1 MSGIFWGLLSSLGY
15 GTADFIAR
23 FSSRKI
29 GATSVV
35 FGVFLTGS
43 ILLTAYILL
52 VGPGFDLATDGFWLL
67 PLAGIANMAMLVLL
81 YLSLARGP
89 IGIAAPIVASH
100 PGLVLIILAFLGVIP
115 SLLEITGLIII
126 IFGVIFLSRQTAHL
140 TGGEDPNVDQA
151 YINKTALVAAGGS
164 IAYAVQVVV
173 SQEAALV
180 FGPYQA
186 AWGTRFFGLIA
197 VGILLLRQGVKPS
210 IPPRWWLVI
219 LAQGFLDVIGV
230 LSLTLGSLEQDRVI
244 VAILS
249 STFAVVTVLLARI
262 FIKEPVSKLQWLAI
276 FIIVAGISIISAEG

>member
-35 FGVFLTGS
+35 FGVFLTGTV
-43 ILLTAYILL
+43 LLTGYILWM
-52 VGPGFDLATDGFWLL
+52 GPGFNLLTKGFLLL

-100 PGLVLIILAFLGVIP
+100 PGLVLIILAFMGVIP
-115 SLLEITGLIII
+115 SLLEIIGLLTIIC
-126 IFGVIFLSRQTAHL
+126 GVVFLSLQTAHL
-140 TGGEDPNVDQA
+140 TRGHDPKIDQS
-151 YINKTALVAAGGS
+151 YIYKTALIAAASS
-164 IAYAVQVVV
+164 IAYALQVVV

-186 AWGTRFFGLIA
+186 AWGTRFFGMIA
-197 VGILLLRQGVKPS
+197 VCFLLLRQGEVPS
-210 IPPRWWLVI
+210 ISPCWWLVI
-219 LAQGFLDVIGV
+219 FAQGFLDVIGV
-230 LSLTLGSLEQDRVI
+230 LSLTLGSLGQDRVI
-244 VAILS
+244 VAVLS
-249 STFAVVTVLLARI
+249 STFAVVTVLLASI
-262 FIKEPVSKLQWLAI
+262 FIKEPVSRLQWLAI
-276 FIIVAGISIISAEG
+276 FIIVAGISIISVEA

>member
-29 GATSVV
+29 GASSVV

-43 ILLTAYILL
+43 ILMTAYIMLL
-52 VGPGFDLATDGFWLL
+52 GPGFDLAADRFWLL
-67 PLAGIANMAMLVLL
+67 PLAGIANMAMLMLL
-81 YLSLARGP
+81 YLALARGP

-115 SLLEITGLIII
+115 SLLEIIGLIFIVL
-126 IFGVIFLSRQTAHL
+126 GVIFLSRQTAHL
-140 TGGEDPNVDQA
+140 TSGHDEEMDQA
-151 YINKTALVAAGGS
+151 YINKTALIAAGGS
-164 IAYAVQVVV
+164 IAYALQVVV

-197 VGILLLRQGVKPS
+197 ISLLLLRQGVKPS
-210 IPPRWWLVI
+210 ISPCWWLVI
-219 LAQGFLDVIGV
+219 VAQGFLDVIGI
-230 LSLTLGSLEQDRVI
+230 LSLTLGSLGQDRVV

-276 FIIVAGISIISAEG
+276 IIIVAGIAIISAEG

>member
-1 MSGIFWGLLSSLGY
+1 MGGLFLGLLSSLGY

-23 FSSRKI
+23 FSSRKV
-29 GATSVV
+29 GVTNVV

-43 ILLTAYILL
+43 ILLTGYILL
-52 VGPGFDLATDGFWLL
+52 VGPGFDFTANGFWLL
-67 PLAGIANMAMLVLL
+67 PLAGVANMAMLVLL

-100 PGLVLIILAFLGVIP
+100 PGLVLVILAFLGVIP
-115 SLLEITGLIII
+115 SLLEIIGLLII
-126 IFGVIFLSRQTAHL
+126 IFGVIFLSFQTAHF
-140 TGGEDPNVDQA
+140 TGGHDPKVDKT
-151 YINKTALVAAGGS
+151 YIYKTALIAAAGS
-164 IAYAVQVVV
+164 VAYALQVVL

-186 AWGTRFFGLIA
+186 AWGTRFFGMIA
-197 VGILLLRQGVKPS
+197 VCLLLLRQGVKPA

-219 LAQGFLDVIGV
+219 FTQGFLDVIGV
-230 LSLTLGSLEQDRVI
+230 LSLTKGSLEQDRVI

-262 FIKEPVSKLQWLAI
+262 FIKEPVSRLQWLAI
-276 FIIVAGISIISAEG
+276 FIIVAGISIMSVGS

>member
-1 MSGIFWGLLSSLGY
+1 MSGLFLGLLSSLGY

-23 FSSRKI
+23 FSSRKA

-43 ILLTAYILL
+43 ILLTGYILL
-52 VGPGFDLATDGFWLL
+52 VGPGFDLTTNGFWLL

-115 SLLEITGLIII
+115 SLLEIIGLLTI
-126 IFGVIFLSRQTAHL
+126 IFGVIFLSFQTAHF
-140 TGGEDPNVDQA
+140 TSGQDPKIDKT
-151 YINKTALVAAGGS
+151 YIYKTALIAAAS
-164 IAYAVQVVV
+164 SVAYALQVVL

-186 AWGTRFFGLIA
+186 AWGTRFFGMIA
-197 VGILLLRQGVKPS
+197 VCLLLLRQGVKPS
-210 IPPRWWLVI
+210 IPPCWWLVI
-219 LAQGFLDVIGV
+219 FAQGFLDVIGV
-230 LSLTLGSLEQDRVI
+230 LSLTKGSLEQDRVI

-262 FIKEPVSKLQWLAI
+262 FIKETVSRLQWFAI
-276 FIIVAGISIISAEG
+276 FIIVAGISIISAGS

>member
-43 ILLTAYILL
+43 ILLTAYIML
-52 VGPGFDLATDGFWLL
+52 VGPGFDLKTDGFWLL
-67 PLAGIANMAMLVLL
+67 PVAGIANMAMLVLL
-81 YLSLARGP
+81 YLSIARGP

-100 PGLVLIILAFLGVIP
+100 PGLVLVILTFLGVIP
-115 SLLEITGLIII
+115 SLLEIIGLMII
-126 IFGVIFLSRQTAHL
+126 IFGVVFLSRQTTHL
-140 TGGEDPNVDQA
+140 TNGLDPNVDEA
-151 YINKTALVAAGGS
+151 YIYKTALIAACGS
-164 IAYAVQVVV
+164 VAYAIQVVV

-197 VGILLLRQGVKPS
+197 ICILLLRQGVKPS
-210 IPPRWWLVI
+210 ISPCWWLVI
-219 LAQGFLDVIGV
+219 FAQGFLDVIGV
-230 LSLTLGSLEQDRVI
+230 LSLTLGSFEQDRVV
-244 VAILS
+244 VAVLS

-262 FIKEPVSKLQWLAI
+262 FIKEPVSRLQWLAI
-276 FIIVAGISIISAEG
+276 FIIIAGISIISAEG